1 MSLRDNMVSMAWSE
15 KFCCLPLL
23 LDENGFQDL
32 MTVGDIHRVKDPL
45 LDKDCS
51 NPAN

>member
-1 MSLRDNMVSMAWSE
+1 MSLRDNMVSMA
-15 KFCCLPLL
+15 